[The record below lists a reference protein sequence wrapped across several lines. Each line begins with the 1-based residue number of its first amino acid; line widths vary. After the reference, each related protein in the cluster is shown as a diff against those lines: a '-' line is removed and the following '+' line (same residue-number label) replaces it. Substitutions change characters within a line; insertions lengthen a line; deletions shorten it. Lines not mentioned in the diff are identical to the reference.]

1 MLNLVNLRPPLVA
14 ALAVSI
20 GATAAGGCAAG
31 TTAGMTAG
39 TPSRPTLAQTLDSI
53 AGSAVLANRAVGT
66 VAAVVKGNDAL
77 LMKGYGKANVE
88 WDVPMPAD
96 AMFEIGSATKQFT
109 AAAILQ
115 LRDEGKLSLDDEITK
130 WLPDFDTRGNR
141 VTVRRLLDHTSGMVG
156 LTEIPELQQ
165 LSWNP
170 GFPRDSV
177 IALINRYPFQF
188 PTGTMQMYNNSAF
201 WLAGL
206 IIEKASGMTYADYI
220 EQRIFAPLGMTRS
233 MYCNSGENVPRRAH
247 GYIVY
252 NNGVISRGPTNAHT
266 WMPFAAGSLCS
277 TAGDLVTWV
286 KALHG
291 GRVLSPGSYQEMITP
306 AKLNDG
312 TPLRYGLG
320 IAVQKDSRGLP
331 YIGHGGS
338 IRGFDADTRWYP
350 DAQLA
355 VVVLMNNGGDA
366 GDVAGKLAAE
376 LLPWQ
381 RPTFTA
387 FPGAAAPLV
396 GTYKGPGRGRDM
408 VIQVTQAPQGIAIS
422 VNGSEP
428 RPIPWVEG
436 MTFAMGDTFL
446 TFRNGDLHLSGGSAY
461 SVLKRQ

>member
-1 MLNLVNLRPPLVA
+1 MQIRLRPTVLALALTTVA
-14 ALAVSI
+14 AVD
-20 GATAAGGCAAG
+20 AAAQTG
-31 TTAGMTAG
+31 
-39 TPSRPTLAQTLDSI
+39 RTLAERLDSL
-53 AGSAVLANRAVGT
+53 AGSGVLEKRAVGT
-66 VAAVVKGNDAL
+66 VAAVVKGNDTL
-77 LMKGYGKANVE
+77 LMKGYGKADVE

-96 AMFEIGSATKQFT
+96 AMFEIGSVTKQFT

-130 WLPDFDTRGNR
+130 WLPTSTRAATGSPCGGCSTTPR
-141 VTVRRLLDHTSGMVG
+141 GWWGSPRYRSS
-156 LTEIPELQQ
+156 PLQ
-165 LSWNP
+165 LAWNP
-170 GFPRDSV
+170 RFPRDSV

-188 PTGTMQMYNNSAF
+188 PTGTMQIYNNSAF

-206 IIEKASGMTYADYI
+206 IIEKASGMTYGDYV

-233 MYCNSGENVPRRAH
+233 MYCNSSENVPRRAH

-291 GRVLSPGSYQEMITP
+291 GKVLSPGSYQEMITP

-338 IRGFDADTRWYP
+338 VGGFDADTRWYP

-366 GDVAGKLAAE
+366 GDIAGKLAAE

-381 RPTFTA
+381 RPTVAAFTGDA
-387 FPGAAAPLV
+387 TPLV
-396 GTYKGPGRGRDM
+396 GTYKGPGRGRDI
-408 VIQVTQAPQGIAIS
+408 VIQVTQAPQGIAVSI
-422 VNGSEP
+422 NGGTP
-428 RPIPWVEG
+428 RPVPWVEG
-436 MTFAMGDTFL
+436 MTFLIMGDGTFL
-446 TFRNGDLHLSGGSAY
+446 TFRGGDLHLSGGSAY